1 MDIEEIKKQLSR
13 LNRPQLEAF
22 LQNLDHVSFSFTINM
37 SFLKYG
43 NHPITIP
50 KKFYPFLSVHGI
62 TENHDLRLLFPD
74 GSTATAYIYRGKAG
88 YGEYFEIKIRQSFSQ
103 RGIGVSQFREGD
115 RIRVEIFKFGDKE
128 QIRLSKML

>member
-1 MDIEEIKKQLSR
+1 MDIEEIKKQLLR
-13 LNRPQLEAF
+13 LSSPQLETF

-50 KKFYPFLSVHGI
+50 KEFYPFLSVHGI
-62 TENHDLRLLFPD
+62 TETHDLRLLFPD

-88 YGEYFEIKIRQSFSQ
+88 YGEYFQIKIRQSYSQ
-103 RGIGVSQFREGD
+103 RGRGVSQFREGD
-115 RIRVEIFKFGDKE
+115 RIRVEIFKSGDKE
-128 QIRLSKML
+128 QIQLSKML